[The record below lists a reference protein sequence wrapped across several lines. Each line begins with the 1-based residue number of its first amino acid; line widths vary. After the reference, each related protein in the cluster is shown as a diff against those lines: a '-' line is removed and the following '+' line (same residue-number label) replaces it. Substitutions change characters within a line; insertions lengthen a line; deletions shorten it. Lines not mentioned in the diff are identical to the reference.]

1 MGCVSIIIHVW
12 WWETEAQNG
21 SCRPTAAVTHVAHQ
35 PVLTLALQPRWISDA
50 TSALKMASPLTEQRG
65 TRLPLQPEVSEGNIF
80 PRFAMSASSLSHHL
94 YLGWGEVRNESVP
107 QGWGRSHTTTPTPG
121 LRGGQET
128 HCKGLSVLGGLC
140 TPLWPPSRAILPLL
154 LSFTVANPS

>member
-1 MGCVSIIIHVW
+1 MFGGGKPRHRKANS
-12 WWETEAQNG
+12 
-21 SCRPTAAVTHVAHQ
+21 SRRPTAVVAHVACQ
-35 PVLTLALQPRWISDA
+35 ATLTLAWQPHGISDA
-50 TSALKMASPLTEQRG
+50 ISALKMSSPLAEQRG
-65 TRLPLQPEVSEGNIF
+65 TRLPLQPVVSEGNIF
-80 PRFAMSASSLSHHL
+80 PHFAVSASSLSHLL

-107 QGWGRSHTTTPTPG
+107 QGWGRNRTTTPTPG